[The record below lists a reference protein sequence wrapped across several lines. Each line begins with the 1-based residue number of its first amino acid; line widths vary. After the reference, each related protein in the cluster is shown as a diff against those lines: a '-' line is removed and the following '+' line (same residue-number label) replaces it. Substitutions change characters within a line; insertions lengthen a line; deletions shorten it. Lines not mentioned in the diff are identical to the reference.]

1 MYALCSLPNRVFFR
15 MLTVLEPFHSN
26 LTNVAGSREILA
38 KMKIPDLFKTVEG
51 RQQWSME
58 HEHKLGVT
66 LSESVIEKYVRRPLA
81 GISP

>member
-1 MYALCSLPNRVFFR
+1 

-66 LSESVIEKYVRRPLA
+66 LSESGLENSVWRPA
-81 GISP
+81 ADISL